1 MTKSITKRLIA
12 TKLDI
17 LQLNKIDECETISS
31 VNPLYLR
38 VSNVSVYIKE
48 KNGNKYL
55 IFDSVDENKKLFKK
69 QADVWTGI

>member
-1 MTKSITKRLIA
+1 MTKSITKRLIV

-17 LQLNKIDECETISS
+17 LQLNKIDECEIISS

>member
-69 QADVWTGI
+69 

>member
-1 MTKSITKRLIA
+1 MTKSITKRLIV

-17 LQLNKIDECETISS
+17 LQLNKIDEYETISS
-31 VNPLYLR
+31 GNPLYLR

-55 IFDSVDENKKLFKK
+55 IFDSVDENKKPFKK
-69 QADVWTGI
+69 

>member
-1 MTKSITKRLIA
+1 MTKSITKRLIV

-17 LQLNKIDECETISS
+17 LQLNKIDEYETISS
-31 VNPLYLR
+31 GNPLYLR

-69 QADVWTGI
+69 